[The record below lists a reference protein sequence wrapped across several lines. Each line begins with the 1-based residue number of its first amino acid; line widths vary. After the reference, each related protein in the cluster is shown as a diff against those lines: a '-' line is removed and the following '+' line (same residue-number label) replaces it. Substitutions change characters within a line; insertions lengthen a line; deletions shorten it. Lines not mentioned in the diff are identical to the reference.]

1 MYAGGNDD
9 GGICCLVERGVCTLT
24 YIHVYD
30 RRQDL
35 DCTLTYIHVYD
46 RRKDLDSLMIILALA
61 RHRAGRSTFISPLDC
76 LPAGGS

>member
-1 MYAGGNDD
+1 MDVCGCGGKDD

-35 DCTLTYIHVYD
+35 DCTTYIHVYD
-46 RRKDLDSLMIILALA
+46 RRKDLDSLMINLALVKLIEVLLA
-61 RHRAGRSTFISPLDC
+61 HL
-76 LPAGGS
+76 